1 MTDFTNAAGTGYVDG
16 DGFRGAPIPGVNPAS
31 AGNLTHK
38 PASFPS
44 GISGQPSIA
53 PTLVVA
59 AGASQGNATKLTGNG
74 MYFAST
80 TTSLEGLELPA
91 NVTGLGLWIFA
102 PTAHGIKVYPPLH
115 STIDAS
121 ASNVAI
127 SLAAAK
133 SAFFVAEDSTH
144 WRSLRSA

>member
-80 TTSLEGLELPA
+80 TTSLEGPGAAGERDGPGTLDFRPHRA
-91 NVTGLGLWIFA
+91 RHQGLSA
-102 PTAHGIKVYPPLH
+102 
-115 STIDAS
+115 AS
-121 ASNVAI
+121 FHHRCLGFKRGDQPGRRQERV
-127 SLAAAK
+127 
-133 SAFFVAEDSTH
+133 
-144 WRSLRSA
+144 LRRRG